1 MPRFGYDSALAV
13 QPATVDAG
21 FRLFMSV
28 PSVIGCGLAIAAL
41 AFYPLYG
48 KRLKEIK
55 QKLAERQNQE
65 A

>member
-1 MPRFGYDSALAV
+1 
-13 QPATVDAG
+13 VDAG

-28 PSVIGCGLAIAAL
+28 PSVIGCGLAIFVL
-41 AFYPLYG
+41 SFYPLYG

-55 QKLAERQNQE
+55 QKLAERKAQQ